1 MKERMLAATALLAL
15 GAMADGFTLV
25 GKETRARVVVGADEP
40 GYVFRAAQDFTND
53 VKKITGADL
62 ALTRGNAPRPG
73 DVFISTTGG
82 SRLSRPHSPG
92 GSRSCAT
99 DPARDARHATCDVRG
114 DITTFRLAP
123 VARRM
128 SLVQQHPFPPLR
140 F

>member
-40 GYVFRAAQDFTND
+40 EYVFRAAQDFTND

-73 DVFISTTGG
+73 DVFIATT
-82 SRLSRPHSPG
+82 G

-99 DPARDARHATCDVRG
+99 VCPSSGGSRCRATEG
-114 DITTFRLAP
+114 
-123 VARRM
+123 
-128 SLVQQHPFPPLR
+128 
-140 F
+140 

>member
-92 GSRSCAT
+92 GSRSCAEGRAA
-99 DPARDARHATCDVRG
+99 ARPSVFHREGRAAARPTPTKNG
-114 DITTFRLAP
+114 NLTTSR
-123 VARRM
+123 
-128 SLVQQHPFPPLR
+128 
-140 F
+140 